1 MDRGMRVVLGYDGS
15 AGAEQA
21 VALLLALRWPAGT
34 TVRVVSAI
42 EPTSALVPAP
52 LPGAGLVTSPDIE
65 AEIRQVLESDVENVV
80 DRLRQAGIDAAG
92 AVLSGRPATVVADE
106 ARSLAADLIV
116 VGSRGHGPIASLVL
130 GSVSAELVDHAPS
143 PVLVVRRAT
152 ADRVLFATDGSP
164 SALGAER
171 LQTTWPIFESAAI
184 RVVSV
189 ADVPRPWHSGV
200 APTMVMHVTDAYAKD
215 LERAKLD
222 HGALARETAARLAAA
237 GRKVDSTLR
246 VGDAAAEIVEEAAAW
261 SADLVVLGS
270 RGLTGLSRFV
280 LGSVARNV
288 LQSTQS
294 SVLIVRESGS
304 APTDG

>member
-1 MDRGMRVVLGYDGS
+1 MRVLLGYDGS

-21 VALLLALRWPAGT
+21 VALLLSLRWPAGT
-34 TVRVVSAI
+34 TVRVISAL

-52 LPGAGLVTSPDIE
+52 LPGAGLVMSPDIE
-65 AEIRQVLESDVENVV
+65 AEIRRVLESDVENVV
-80 DRLRQAGIDAAG
+80 DRLGQAGLDAAG
-92 AVLSGRPATVVADE
+92 AVLYGRPATVLADE
-106 ARSLAADLIV
+106 ARDVGADLIV

-143 PVLVVRRAT
+143 PVLVVRRTT

-171 LQTTWPIFESAAI
+171 LLTTWPIFESAAI

-189 ADVPRPWHSGV
+189 ADVPRPWHTGV
-200 APTMVMHVTDAYAKD
+200 APTMVMQVTDAYAKD
-215 LERAKLD
+215 LERAKHD
-222 HGALARETAARLAAA
+222 HEALARETSARLEAAD
-237 GRKVDSTLR
+237 RRVDSTLR

-270 RGLTGLSRFV
+270 RGLTGVSRFV

-288 LQSTQS
+288 LQGTQS

-304 APTDG
+304 APT

>member
-1 MDRGMRVVLGYDGS
+1 MRVLLAYDGS

-21 VALLLALRWPAGT
+21 VALLLALRWPSAT
-34 TVRVVSAI
+34 TIRVVSAL

-52 LPGAGLVTSPDIE
+52 LPGAGLVTSPEIE
-65 AEIRQVLESDVENVV
+65 AEIRQVLQGDIDNVV
-80 DRLRQAGIDAAG
+80 ERLRQAGIESEG
-92 AVLSGRPATVVADE
+92 VVLHGRPATVVADE
-106 ARSLAADLIV
+106 AASFAADLIV

-152 ADRVLFATDGSP
+152 ADRVLFATDGSR
-164 SALGAER
+164 SALDAETLLTR
-171 LQTTWPIFESAAI
+171 WPVFESAAI

-189 ADVPRPWHSGV
+189 ADVPRPWHSGL
-200 APTMVMHVTDAYAKD
+200 APTMVMQVTDAYAKD
-215 LERAKLD
+215 LERAKHD
-222 HGALARETAARLAAA
+222 HETLAREASARIEAS
-237 GRKVDSTLR
+237 GRTVDSSVR
-246 VGDAAAEIVEEAAAW
+246 VGDAAAQIIEEAAAW

-288 LQSTQS
+288 LQGSES
-294 SVLIVRESGS
+294 SVLIVRDTGAAS
-304 APTDG
+304 A